1 MGHGNPPPSR
11 SALHA
16 VTVHMF
22 ACPLLKTSVIQAKEV
37 VKIIKRCPVCNNEVT
52 NTKNKYCSV
61 SCRNES
67 VKERDRLRKREER
80 KAEREVIRRETSET
94 HKKKLEQQ
102 RQEVEKRQEE
112 SRIKLKERAEQG
124 DNLALMHLAEPN
136 SYEYWEAYRDYE
148 LEVRA
153 EYTNPRIRYVN
164 DISIFDDDFVE
175 KVLLSIAEQ
184 GIIFTQLLT
193 V

>member
-1 MGHGNPPPSR
+1 M
-11 SALHA
+11 
-16 VTVHMF
+16 
-22 ACPLLKTSVIQAKEV
+22 
-37 VKIIKRCPVCNNEVT
+37 VKIIKKCPICNNEVT
-52 NTKNKYCSV
+52 NTRNKYCSV

-80 KAEREVIRRETSET
+80 KAEREIIKREASET

-102 RQEVEKRQEE
+102 RQEAEKRQEA

-124 DNLALMHLAEPN
+124 DNLAIMHLAEPN

-164 DISIFDDDFVE
+164 DISIFDDNFAE
-175 KVLLSIAEQ
+175 KVVASIKER
-184 GIIFTQLLT
+184 GIIFEQLLT
-193 V
+193 N

>member
-1 MGHGNPPPSR
+1 M
-11 SALHA
+11 
-16 VTVHMF
+16 
-22 ACPLLKTSVIQAKEV
+22 

-52 NTKNKYCSV
+52 NTRNKYCSV

-80 KAEREVIRRETSET
+80 KAEREIIRREASET
-94 HKKKLEQQ
+94 HKKKLAQLQQ
-102 RQEVEKRQEE
+102 EAEKRQEA

-124 DNLALMHLAEPN
+124 DNLARMHLAKPN
-136 SYEYWEAYRDYE
+136 SYEYWQAYRDYE

-164 DISIFDDDFVE
+164 DISIFDDNFAE
-175 KVLLSIAEQ
+175 KVVSSIKEQ
-184 GIIFTQLLT
+184 GVIFAQLLT